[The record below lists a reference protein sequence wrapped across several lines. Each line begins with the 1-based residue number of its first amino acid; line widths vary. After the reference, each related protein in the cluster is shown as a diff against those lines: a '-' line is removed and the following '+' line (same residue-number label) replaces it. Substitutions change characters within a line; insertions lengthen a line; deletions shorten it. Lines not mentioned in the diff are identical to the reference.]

1 MKSSRQGALS
11 ALGPLLWNIFQND
24 SHLVYEIEQNLSMYD
39 DDYQLFEIRWLM
51 TTNDNASAKKASL
64 WYESNLLK
72 GNLSKYHTM
81 LINNKQRDSR
91 DDKHKCTRNWHW
103 ISG

>member
-39 DDYQLFEIRWLM
+39 DDYQLFEIR
-51 TTNDNASAKKASL
+51 
-64 WYESNLLK
+64 
-72 GNLSKYHTM
+72 
-81 LINNKQRDSR
+81 
-91 DDKHKCTRNWHW
+91 
-103 ISG
+103 